1 MIQLFI
7 HQDTLATLCSTEFSS
22 QNDDRKSFI
31 VDFIEEPVRV
41 KLLARTDHYYVTDW
55 IRDDRN
61 EDVLTTDESLIFPF
75 DEQPQAPSRL
85 HKFAFIIRQAEIFL
99 GSINFWDT
107 YNVPNPKN
115 GGILIFAQDGN
126 LDAKVVTGNERP
138 LLACYS
144 LEHLYQGTNKLIMAR
159 PYNWL

>member
-7 HQDTLATLCSTEFSS
+7 HQDTLTLLYSTKFSV
-22 QNDDRKSFI
+22 QNNERKSYI
-31 VDFIEEPVRV
+31 VDFIEEPIRL
-41 KLLARTDHYYVTDW
+41 KLLARTDHYYVKDW

-61 EDVLTTDESLIFPF
+61 EDVLSTDESLIFPF
-75 DEQPQAPSRL
+75 NEQPQAPSRL
-85 HKFAFIIRQAEIFL
+85 HKFAFLIYQAERFL

-107 YNVPNPKN
+107 YNIPDPKN
-115 GGILIFAQDGN
+115 GGILIFAQDGT
-126 LDAKVVTGNERP
+126 LGAKVVTGNERP

-144 LEHLYQGTNKLIMAR
+144 LEHFYQGTNKLIMAR